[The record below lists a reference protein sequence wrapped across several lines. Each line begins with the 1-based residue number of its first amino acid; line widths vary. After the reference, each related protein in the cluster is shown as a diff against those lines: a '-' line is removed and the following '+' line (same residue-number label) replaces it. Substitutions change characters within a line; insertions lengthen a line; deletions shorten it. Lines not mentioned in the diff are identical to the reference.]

1 MPRYSLACLRTCR
14 RIYNELVDDFYKDQ
28 TLVMNTYD
36 IEQSY
41 WALQKTSPR
50 DRHLALNMRT
60 ETRSCFKKLEIRLL
74 DMKDPN
80 TYRKGIYWGFM
91 KSDIWNSERYFTEI
105 IEAFPNLESATV
117 SFEVEEVNLRYWG
130 GWHRSLGY
138 LTKALVSQIPE
149 HIEVR
154 WDFQPTSHPD
164 LQEVAEDEGE
174 GLMYESKKAVNEEAA
189 ERGGT
194 VQLGTSII
202 KEYIIPWRINPMD

>member
-1 MPRYSLACLRTCR
+1 
-14 RIYNELVDDFYKDQ
+14 
-28 TLVMNTYD
+28 MNIYD

-50 DRHLALNMRT
+50 DRRLTLNMRT

-74 DMKDPN
+74 DMEDPN
-80 TYRKGIYWGFM
+80 AHRKGPCWESM
-91 KSDIWNSERYFTEI
+91 ENDVWNSDLYFTET
-105 IEAFPNLESATV
+105 IEAFPNLESATI

-130 GWHRSLGY
+130 GWYRSLGY
-138 LTKALVSQIPE
+138 LTKALASQIPE

-164 LQEVAEDEGE
+164 LQQVAEDEEE
-174 GLMYESKKAVNEEAA
+174 GLMSDAKKAADEEAT

-202 KEYIIPWRINPMD
+202 KEYISPWRINPMD

>member
-1 MPRYSLACLRTCR
+1 
-14 RIYNELVDDFYKDQ
+14 
-28 TLVMNTYD
+28 MNIYD
-36 IEQSY
+36 IEQSD

-50 DRHLALNMRT
+50 DRRLALNMRM

-80 TYRKGIYWGFM
+80 AYRKGSYWEFM
-91 KSDIWNSERYFTEI
+91 KSDIRNSDRYFTET

-117 SFEVEEVNLRYWG
+117 SFEMEEVNLRYWR

-138 LTKALVSQIPE
+138 LTKALASQIPE
-149 HIEVR
+149 HIKVR
-154 WDFQPTSHPD
+154 WDFHPTSHPD
-164 LQEVAEDEGE
+164 LQEVAEDEEE
-174 GLMYESKKAVNEEAA
+174 GLMYESKKAVDEETA

-202 KEYIIPWRINPMD
+202 KEYIVPWRINPMD